1 MISLIKTFM
10 NICMN
15 KMKLSWISPQGKCFL
30 KDKRKC
36 LKKLTKEKI
45 KFWKKTPSTTKNNF
59 KELPI

>member
-1 MISLIKTFM
+1 
-10 NICMN
+10 MN